1 MSDSELKPPIIL
13 LGNVRSGTS
22 MIQGFFGLSDE
33 VCTWFEPRTVWAYAA
48 PGRKHDRF
56 TRDDASPKVKR
67 YIRKRILRY
76 HREHA
81 GRRVMEKTPSN
92 IMRVPYVHEIFPESR
107 LIYLLRNPLS
117 QMSSSEFRWQNVLN
131 KNQFKTRLQETPN
144 TQLHYYAWRLL
155 HDNFRKRVLRKKH
168 VSIWGVRY
176 PGIYEDKKKLTIE
189 ELIAKQW
196 VQASKTCR
204 ADLDEIER
212 SEPGSVYR
220 IRYEDFIYDPAKYF
234 AQMCE
239 HVGLGVDQ
247 QILDEVAQ
255 QADTS
260 SQDKWKRLD
269 PEVIQRIKPI
279 VEEEMRING
288 YEFPTE
294 LPTEEE
300 RQEIL
305 SREKLS
311 VGGQGST
318 VRSRGS

>member
-13 LGNVRSGTS
+13 LGHVRSGTS
-22 MIQGFFGLSDE
+22 LIQGFFGLSDE

-67 YIRKRILRY
+67 YIRKRICPRDLP
-76 HREHA
+76 
-81 GRRVMEKTPSN
+81 RVAPDLPAAQPALADVQQ
-92 IMRVPYVHEIFPESR
+92 RVPLAECAQQEPVQDPPARDTQHPAP
-107 LIYLLRNPLS
+107 LLRLAAAARQLS
-117 QMSSSEFRWQNVLN
+117 Q
-131 KNQFKTRLQETPN
+131 TRAAQEAC
-144 TQLHYYAWRLL
+144 LHLGRALPG
-155 HDNFRKRVLRKKH
+155 DLR
-168 VSIWGVRY
+168 GQ
-176 PGIYEDKKKLTIE
+176 EEADE

>member
-1 MSDSELKPPIIL
+1 MPSEELKPPIIL

-33 VCTWFEPRTVWAYAA
+33 VCTWFEPRTMWAYAA
-48 PGRKHDRF
+48 PGRRHDRF
-56 TRDDASPKVKR
+56 TREDATPRVKR
-67 YIRKRILRY
+67 YIRNRILKY
-76 HREHA
+76 QLEHA

-92 IMRVPYVHEIFPESR
+92 IMRVPYVNEIFPESR
-107 LIYLLRNPLS
+107 LIYMVRNPLS

-131 KNQFKTRLQETPN
+131 KNQFMIRLRETPK

-176 PGIYEDKKKLTIE
+176 PGIYEDRKRLTIE

-196 VQASKTCR
+196 VEASKTCS

-212 SEPGSVYR
+212 ANPDAVYR
-220 IRYEDFIYDPAKYF
+220 IRYEDFILDPSKHF
-234 AQMCE
+234 AEMCD
-239 HVGLGVDQ
+239 HVGLGIQ
-247 QILDEVAQ
+247 KSILDEVAK

-269 PEVIQRIKPI
+269 PEVIMRIKPI
-279 VEEEMRING
+279 VEDEMRVNG

-294 LPTEEE
+294 MPREEE
-300 RQEIL
+300 RREIL
-305 SREKLS
+305 SRDRLTS
-311 VGGQGST
+311 GGQGST
-318 VRSRGS
+318 IRN